1 MLRKKDLRH
10 RVPSLVLYKQSCPK
24 HCTDAPELQEADG
37 WKGRTS
43 ETEILRTLLL
53 VQQLRLR
60 ASTVRGMGSI
70 PCQGTKIP
78 HAVSMANV
86 LKKKKKKKYQRIWN
100 LAKEL
105 VEWYYDLGI
114 LGVPDIKMNVK

>member
-86 LKKKKKKKYQRIWN
+86 LKKKKKKEISKN
-100 LAKEL
+100 LEPCKGASRVVL
-105 VEWYYDLGI
+105 
-114 LGVPDIKMNVK
+114 

>member
-86 LKKKKKKKYQRIWN
+86 LKKKKKKYQRIWN

-114 LGVPDIKMNVK
+114 LGVPDILK